1 MPVEIFHFT
10 HWPISYSTELTTRE
24 ALVDSSFASQR
35 ARCFGL
41 TKKALWLLVLVVV
54 AWCLGGG
61 LGGGSLTGFRLA
73 TVT

>member
-41 TKKALWLLVLVVV
+41 TKKALWLVGLLSSLGVWAAVWAAAASLAS
-54 AWCLGGG
+54 AWLQ
-61 LGGGSLTGFRLA
+61 
-73 TVT
+73 